1 MKKSPY
7 IYCVTV
13 LSYKD
18 TKKSFFGMLRLWE
31 LDHLKAL
38 PLTNYVWNV
47 ERIDR
52 KKYEDRLLI
61 DFQKINPFHK
71 PKFSEC
77 IHFKKRQ
84 YKYLP
89 VKILKFKHYGLINKR
104 VLGYHSLKDRVC
116 LMLYIIFN
124 WEFLLN
130 ESQWFWVL

>member
-1 MKKSPY
+1 MKKNPY
-7 IYCVTV
+7 VYCVTV
-13 LSYKD
+13 LSYKN
-18 TKKSFFGMLRLWE
+18 TKKSFLECSAFE
-31 LDHLKAL
+31 NHLKAL

-52 KKYEDRLLI
+52 KKYQDRLLI

-77 IHFKKRQ
+77 IHFRKRQ

-89 VKILKFKHYGLINKR
+89 VKILKFKHYGLINKI
-104 VLGYHSLKDRVC
+104 VLGYQSLKDRVC
-116 LMLYIIFN
+116 LMFYIIFN

-130 ESQWFWVL
+130 ESQWFWVH